1 MTEAL
6 ASRGRVPALPEGL
19 SQEDIQDADTIFGAL
34 APGTRAVYSG
44 HVRRY
49 RRAGYKLEG
58 RDLARWIADQ
68 IEAGTPPATIKIRT
82 AAVRKFCACLDKP
95 IIGRANELVKAALI
109 RASRENRGRGSG
121 QVAGAGWPLADAAA
135 RLAAR
140 TGDWL
145 GIRDACMVLLAS
157 DGMLRIS
164 EVAALNFDDIA
175 KAPDGSGRLTIRA
188 SKTDQ
193 AGRGETLFLGDS
205 TLAGV
210 RKWLAVSEITTGP
223 LFTSTRGRR
232 IGRRIGPA
240 AVRSVLVKR
249 LKAAGAT
256 GRISGHSLRR
266 GSAASLVEAGASL
279 PEVMESGR
287 WIGPEQVK
295 IYLSGQLI
303 ETGGV
308 AKYRYPA
315 NL

>member
-164 EVAALNFDDIA
+164 EVAALNFEDIA

-266 GSAASLVEAGASL
+266 GGAASLVEAGATL

-287 WIGPEQVK
+287 WIGPAQVK
-295 IYLSGQLI
+295 TYLAGQLI
-303 ETGGV
+303 EVGGV

>member
-68 IEAGTPPATIKIRT
+68 IESGTPPATIKIRT

-164 EVAALNFDDIA
+164 EVAALNFEDIA
-175 KAPDGSGRLTIRA
+175 KAPGRLGTSNYPRQQNG
-188 SKTDQ
+188 SSRQ
-193 AGRGETLFLGDS
+193 GRNPFPRRFNAG
-205 TLAGV
+205 
-210 RKWLAVSEITTGP
+210 
-223 LFTSTRGRR
+223 GR
-232 IGRRIGPA
+232 
-240 AVRSVLVKR
+240 
-249 LKAAGAT
+249 T
-256 GRISGHSLRR
+256 
-266 GSAASLVEAGASL
+266 
-279 PEVMESGR
+279 
-287 WIGPEQVK
+287 
-295 IYLSGQLI
+295 
-303 ETGGV
+303 
-308 AKYRYPA
+308 
-315 NL
+315 

>member
-164 EVAALNFDDIA
+164 EVAALNFEDIA

-223 LFTSTRGRR
+223 LFTSTR
-232 IGRRIGPA
+232 GRRIGPA

>member
-6 ASRGRVPALPEGL
+6 AIRSRVPVLPEGL
-19 SQEDIQDADTIFGAL
+19 PQETIRDAHTIFGAL
-34 APGTRAVYSG
+34 APGTRKVYSG
-44 HVRRY
+44 HVKRY
-49 RRAGYKLEG
+49 KRAGYKLGG
-58 RDLARWIADQ
+58 RDLARWITDQ

-82 AAVRKFCACLDKP
+82 AAVRKFCACIDKP
-95 IIGRANELVKAALI
+95 ITGRDNELVKAALI
-109 RASRENRGRGSG
+109 RASRENRGRGTG

-140 TGDWL
+140 TGDWI
-145 GIRDACMVLLAS
+145 GIRDATIIRLAS

-164 EVAALNFDDIA
+164 EVAALNFEDIA

-193 AGRGETLFLGDS
+193 AGRGETLFIGSS
-205 TLAGV
+205 TLVSV

-223 LFTSTRGRR
+223 LFPSTRGRR
-232 IGRRIGPA
+232 IGQRMGPPG
-240 AVRSVLVKR
+240 VRNVIVKR
-249 LKAAGAT
+249 LKAAGAK
-256 GRISGHSLRR
+256 GRIGGHSLRR
-266 GSAASLVEAGASL
+266 GSAASLVEAGATL

-295 IYLSGQLI
+295 IYLAGQLV

-308 AKYRYPA
+308 AKYRYA
-315 NL
+315 AE